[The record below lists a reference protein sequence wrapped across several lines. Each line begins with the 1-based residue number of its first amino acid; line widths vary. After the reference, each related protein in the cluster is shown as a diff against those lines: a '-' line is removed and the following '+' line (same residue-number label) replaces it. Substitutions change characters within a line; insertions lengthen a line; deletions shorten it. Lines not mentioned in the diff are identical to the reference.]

1 MNNDVLIWIIIGI
14 SGSGKSTIGR
24 LLSQWLECD
33 FYEGDRRH
41 SPENIL
47 KMSSS
52 QPLQDED
59 RRQWLGEIEDDI
71 RWAIDR
77 NRETVMT
84 CSALKKIYRQQ
95 LTFPGGVQL
104 VWIDVPEQILRQRL
118 EGRDN
123 HFMPASMLN
132 SQLAAFQAISADENI
147 ITVDGSKP
155 IDDVM
160 QELIL
165 KALERFPHLNKPWWQ
180 RCI

>member
-1 MNNDVLIWIIIGI
+1 MNNYFLVWIIIGA

-33 FYEGDRRH
+33 FLEGDRRH

-47 KMSSS
+47 KMSSDR
-52 QPLQDED
+52 PLQDED
-59 RRQWLGEIEDDI
+59 RRQWLGEIEDDM

-95 LTFPGGVQL
+95 LTFSGDVQL

-123 HFMPASMLN
+123 HFMPPSMLD

-160 QELIL
+160 QELMA
-165 KALERFPHLNKPWWQ
+165 KALERFPHLNKPWW
-180 RCI
+180 RR